1 MVVEET
7 MQLLFARSIQGEPN
21 LMNVILA
28 MKVEIVI
35 LKLII
40 LQIFCF
46 FLGWDATNGYEFPM
60 IL

>member
-40 LQIFCF
+40 LQIFHF
-46 FLGWDATNGYEFPM
+46 FLGWDATNCYEFPM